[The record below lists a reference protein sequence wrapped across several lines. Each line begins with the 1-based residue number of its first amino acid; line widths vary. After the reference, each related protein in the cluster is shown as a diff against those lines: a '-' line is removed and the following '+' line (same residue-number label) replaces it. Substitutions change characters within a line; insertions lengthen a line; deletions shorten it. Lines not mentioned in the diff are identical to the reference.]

1 MKIAFVSLPVAGHIN
16 PMSVLAAEVQ
26 SRGHKVVFLSI
37 LDAQARAEAAGLR
50 FLPIGEKSFPL
61 GATYAAEKQLSE
73 MQSEHGLKFTFG
85 LMANITGAIIREV
98 ESKLLAEQV
107 DGAVFDT
114 YQPYLE
120 LSAMSLGLPYIH
132 VSNAAPFDVS
142 GDMPLCFFDWAP
154 TVSDKDR
161 ERNLR
166 GVNFFRELLQPS
178 IDTVKPYAQE
188 RDLEI
193 DWSDLTATRSKVA
206 WITQLPAQFDF
217 LSGSSNDQLIHAG
230 PFTNEALR
238 PSIEFPW
245 DKLSSAPLVYV
256 SMGTLQNGVDA
267 VFRKILEAIAP
278 ITDLQFVVAMGNKL
292 DRSTFLPVPAN
303 VLLVENAPQLAL
315 LRRASLCVTHAG
327 LNTVLEALENGVP
340 LVAIPVTNDQPGIA
354 SRIRAHEVG
363 DFVRL
368 SELTPDL
375 LRSLIVKVQE
385 EPQYRENAQRIADS
399 IEQVRGVTLAA
410 IKIEEGFSNAIAR
423 TRGNG

>member
-1 MKIAFVSLPVAGHIN
+1 MCHH
-16 PMSVLAAEVQ
+16 
-26 SRGHKVVFLSI
+26 R
-37 LDAQARAEAAGLR
+37 D
-50 FLPIGEKSFPL
+50 
-61 GATYAAEKQLSE
+61 
-73 MQSEHGLKFTFG
+73 
-85 LMANITGAIIREV
+85 
-98 ESKLLAEQV
+98 
-107 DGAVFDT
+107 
-114 YQPYLE
+114 QPQC
-120 LSAMSLGLPYIH
+120 G
-132 VSNAAPFDVS
+132 
-142 GDMPLCFFDWAP
+142 
-154 TVSDKDR
+154 
-161 ERNLR
+161 
-166 GVNFFRELLQPS
+166 
-178 IDTVKPYAQE
+178 
-188 RDLEI
+188 
-193 DWSDLTATRSKVA
+193 
-206 WITQLPAQFDF
+206 
-217 LSGSSNDQLIHAG
+217 
-230 PFTNEALR
+230 
-238 PSIEFPW
+238 
-245 DKLSSAPLVYV
+245 SAPLVYV

-375 LRSLIVKVQE
+375 LRSLIVKVQSK
-385 EPQYRENAQRIADS
+385 PQYRENAQSIADS